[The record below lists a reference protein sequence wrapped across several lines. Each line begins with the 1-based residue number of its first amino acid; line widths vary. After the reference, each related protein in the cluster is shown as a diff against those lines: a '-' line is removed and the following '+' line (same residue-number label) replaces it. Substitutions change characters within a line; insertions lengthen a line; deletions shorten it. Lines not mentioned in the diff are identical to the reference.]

1 MRKKML
7 AGIMAGVLMTGA
19 GFGML
24 SGQAQASEAAAQNS
38 RPDKPPVMRGY
49 RGEDHQMKKMNPD
62 EAAKRL
68 NKTFGVS
75 EDEVKAAFNEKRD
88 FRDIGQAAM
97 LAKIS
102 GKSFKDVLAMKTQ
115 DKHWQEISKELG
127 IKPEQIRAQMNE
139 LSAERIAQRGNI
151 DKDKALSLLNKGYRP
166 MDVSVAAKLAKL
178 SNKDIQTVLDM
189 KKINNRW
196 GDVAEQLG
204 VDRSALRPNMGKG
217 QFPGHGPQGG
227 PPDGGEMPDEK

>member
-1 MRKKML
+1 
-7 AGIMAGVLMTGA
+7 
-19 GFGML
+19 
-24 SGQAQASEAAAQNS
+24 
-38 RPDKPPVMRGY
+38 
-49 RGEDHQMKKMNPD
+49 MKQMNPD

-68 NKTFGVS
+68 HKTFGVS
-75 EDEVKAAFNEKRD
+75 EDEVKAALKEKRD

-102 GKSFKDVLAMKTQ
+102 GKSFSDVLAMKTQ
-115 DKHWQEISKELG
+115 DKHWPEITKELG

-139 LSAERIAQRGNI
+139 ISAERIAQRGNI
-151 DKDKALSLLNKGYRP
+151 DKDKALSLLNSGYRP

-204 VDRSALRPNMGKG
+204 VDRSALRPNMEKG
-217 QFPGHGPQGG
+217 GFHGHGPQGG
-227 PPDGGEMPDEK
+227 PPDGEMPEEN

>member
-7 AGIMAGVLMTGA
+7 AGFVAGVLMAGA

-24 SGQAQASEAAAQNS
+24 SGQAQAAEMAAQNG
-38 RPDKPPVMRGY
+38 RPDKPPVMRGHQS
-49 RGEDHQMKKMNPD
+49 GERHVKMNPD

-102 GKSFKDVLAMKTQ
+102 GKSFKDVLAMKTK
-115 DKHWQEISKELG
+115 DKRWPEITKELG

-151 DKDKALSLLNKGYRP
+151 DKDQALSLLNKGYRP

-217 QFPGHGPQGG
+217 QFRGHGPQGG
-227 PPDGGEMPDEK
+227 PPDGGEMPEEK

>member
-1 MRKKML
+1 
-7 AGIMAGVLMTGA
+7 MTKY
-19 GFGML
+19 L
-24 SGQAQASEAAAQNS
+24 C
-38 RPDKPPVMRGY
+38 
-49 RGEDHQMKKMNPD
+49 
-62 EAAKRL
+62 
-68 NKTFGVS
+68 
-75 EDEVKAAFNEKRD
+75 KAAHHVMSVELDDRLIPLLQGFMAEYDN
-88 FRDIGQAAM
+88 FTLVHG
-97 LAKIS
+97 
-102 GKSFKDVLAMKTQ
+102 DVMTVNLP
-115 DKHWQEISKELG
+115 EITKELG

-151 DKDKALSLLNKGYRP
+151 DKDQALSLLNKGYRP